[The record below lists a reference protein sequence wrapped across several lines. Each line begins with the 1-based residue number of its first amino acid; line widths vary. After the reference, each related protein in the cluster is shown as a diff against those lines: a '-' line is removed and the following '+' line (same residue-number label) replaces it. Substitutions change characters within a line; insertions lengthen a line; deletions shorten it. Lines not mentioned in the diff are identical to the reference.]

1 MLDRRRRRRLG
12 LRHLHPRARAT
23 LVVVR
28 RPLFTRTCAHVRK
41 HSEKVERET
50 DADVPGVMGTT
61 ARPFCSH
68 ARMADSHLSW
78 SHRSAR
84 STESSC
90 PSTFVPPSSC
100 SGESCCASLARSDW
114 TVGTCASSPSAS
126 TVTQPRRRDRARAN
140 SSRRRRPRQKFSTR
154 VYISG
159 GLRVGS
165 VGSPS
170 QRITSVS
177 GFGLLLLLGAVGWA
191 EEWARTDVAVDEP
204 RVCRTAH
211 GSADAD
217 QTMLVC
223 AREQRSRWRI
233 CLEVL
238 LPVSSTR

>member
-1 MLDRRRRRRLG
+1 MD
-12 LRHLHPRARAT
+12 A
-23 LVVVR
+23 
-28 RPLFTRTCAHVRK
+28 
-41 HSEKVERET
+41 

-100 SGESCCASLARSDW
+100 SGESCCASLARSAR

-126 TVTQPRRRDRARAN
+126 TVTQPRRRERARAN

-177 GFGLLLLLGAVGWA
+177 GGGLLLGVVVWA
-191 EEWARTDVAVDEP
+191 EECARTDVAVDEP
-204 RVCRTAH
+204 GVCRAAH

-217 QTMLVC
+217 QTMLIC
-223 AREQRSRWRI
+223 ACEQRSRWWI

-238 LPVSSTR
+238 SPVSLTRRGGKERSSGGRTPGP

>member
-1 MLDRRRRRRLG
+1 M
-12 LRHLHPRARAT
+12 
-23 LVVVR
+23 
-28 RPLFTRTCAHVRK
+28 
-41 HSEKVERET
+41 

-78 SHRSAR
+78 SHRSAW

-100 SGESCCASLARSDW
+100 SGESCCASPARSAW
-114 TVGTCASSPSAS
+114 TAGMCASSPSAS
-126 TVTQPRRRDRARAN
+126 TLTQPRRRERARAK
-140 SSRRRRPRQKFSTR
+140 SSRRRRPRQKFSMR

-177 GFGLLLLLGAVGWA
+177 GARVIFELWWRGA
-191 EEWARTDVAVDEP
+191 EDWARTDVAVDKP
-204 RVCRTAH
+204 GVCGAAH
-211 GSADAD
+211 GPADAD
-217 QTMLVC
+217 QTMLIS

-233 CLEVL
+233 CLEVSL
-238 LPVSSTR
+238 SPGEVAEREVAGGRTPGP